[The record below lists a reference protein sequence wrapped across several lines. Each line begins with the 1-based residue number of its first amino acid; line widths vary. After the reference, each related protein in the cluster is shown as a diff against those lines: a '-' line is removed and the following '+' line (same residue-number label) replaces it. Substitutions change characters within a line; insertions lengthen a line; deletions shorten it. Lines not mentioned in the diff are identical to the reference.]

1 MSGLIES
8 ATAIL
13 GASEKRLE
21 VAARNVANV
30 STPGYKR
37 SSGFSQI
44 LASAHAVDTVPDLV
58 ERSDFTQG
66 KLISS
71 KNPLDLA
78 VNGDGFFQVRA
89 GDQLLYTRQGQFR
102 LAENGAVVSPQGYV
116 LQQAGGGDLVL
127 DNAAVT
133 ILDDGAVLDGGRPVA
148 RIGLSAAAAG
158 TALTALGE
166 SHFAAGGA
174 MEDVSEPSI
183 RQGMLESSNV
193 AMGDEMV
200 TMMAA
205 MRQAESGA
213 RLVQV
218 YDELMGRALSTLGGA
233 R

>member
-1 MSGLIES
+1 MSGLVES
-8 ATAIL
+8 AAAIL
-13 GASEKRLE
+13 SASEKRLE
-21 VAARNVANV
+21 VAAHNVANV

-37 SSGFSQI
+37 SSSFSQI
-44 LASAHAVDTVPDLV
+44 LAAARGMNSVPSVV
-58 ERSDFTQG
+58 ERNDFTQG

-102 LAENGAVVSPQGYV
+102 LVENGTIVSPQGYV

-133 ILDDGAVLDGGRPVA
+133 ILDDGAVLDDGRPVA
-148 RIGLSAAAAG
+148 RIGLSVPAAG
-158 TALTALGE
+158 AALTAVGE

-174 MEDVSEPSI
+174 MEEVAEPSI

-218 YDELMGRALSTLGGA
+218 YDELMGRALTTLGGT

>member
-1 MSGLIES
+1 MG
-8 ATAIL
+8 
-13 GASEKRLE
+13 
-21 VAARNVANV
+21 
-30 STPGYKR
+30 
-37 SSGFSQI
+37 
-44 LASAHAVDTVPDLV
+44 DTVPDIV
-58 ERSDFTQG
+58 ERKDFMQG

-89 GDQLLYTRQGQFR
+89 GDQLLYTRQGQFQ
-102 LAENGAVVSPQGYV
+102 LAENGAVVSSQGYV

-133 ILDDGAVLDGGRPVA
+133 ILDDGAVLDDGRPVA
-148 RIGLSAAAAG
+148 RIGLSAPAAG
-158 TALTALGE
+158 ATLTALGE
-166 SHFAAGGA
+166 SHFAAGGT
-174 MEDVSEPSI
+174 MEEVADPSI

-218 YDELMGRALSTLGGA
+218 YDELMGRALTTLGGA

>member
-8 ATAIL
+8 ATVIL

-37 SSGFSQI
+37 SSGFSQL
-44 LASAHAVDTVPDLV
+44 LASTHMGDAVPDIV
-58 ERSDFTQG
+58 ERNDFTQG

-78 VNGDGFFQVRA
+78 INGDGFFQVRA
-89 GDQLLYTRQGQFR
+89 GDQLLYTRQGQFQ

-133 ILDDGAVLDGGRPVA
+133 ILDDGAVLNGGRPVA
-148 RIGLSAAAAG
+148 RIGLSAPASGA
-158 TALTALGE
+158 ALTALGE
-166 SHFAAGGA
+166 SHFAAGGT
-174 MEDVSEPSI
+174 MEEVAEPSI

-218 YDELMGRALSTLGGA
+218 YDELMGRALATLGGA

>member
-8 ATAIL
+8 AAVIL
-13 GASEKRLE
+13 SASERRLE
-21 VAARNVANV
+21 VAAHNVANV

-37 SSGFSQI
+37 GVGFSRI
-44 LASAHAVDTVPDLV
+44 LASAQGAANVPGVV
-58 ERSDFTQG
+58 ERHDFAQG

-71 KNPLDLA
+71 GNPLDLA

-89 GDQLLYTRQGQFR
+89 GDRLLYTRQGQFR
-102 LAENGAVVSPQGYV
+102 LAENGTVVSPQGHV

-127 DNAAVT
+127 ENAAVT
-133 ILDDGAVLDGGRPVA
+133 ILDDGAVLEDGRPVA
-148 RIGLSAAAAG
+148 RIGLSAPAAG
-158 TALTALGE
+158 AAMTAVGE
-166 SHFAAGGA
+166 SHFAAEGMTEVA
-174 MEDVSEPSI
+174 EPSI

-218 YDELMGRALSTLGGA
+218 YDELMGRALTTLGGT

>member
-1 MSGLIES
+1 MSGLVES

-37 SSGFSQI
+37 SGGFSQI
-44 LASAHAVDTVPDLV
+44 LASAGAANAVSRIV
-58 ERSDFTQG
+58 EHSDFTQG

-78 VNGDGFFQVRA
+78 VNGDGFFRVRA

-116 LQQAGGGDLVL
+116 LQQVGGGDLVL

-133 ILDDGAVLDGGRPVA
+133 ILDDGAVLDDGRPVA
-148 RIGLSAAAAG
+148 RIGVSAPAAG
-158 TALTALGE
+158 AALTAVSE
-166 SHFAAGGA
+166 SHFAADGA
-174 MEDVSEPSI
+174 MEEVAEPSI

-218 YDELMGRALSTLGGA
+218 YDELMGRALTTLGGA

>member
-8 ATAIL
+8 AAAIL
-13 GASEKRLE
+13 SASERRLE
-21 VAARNVANV
+21 VAAHNVANV

-37 SSGFSQI
+37 GVGFSRI
-44 LASAHAVDTVPDLV
+44 LASAQGAATAPSVVA
-58 ERSDFTQG
+58 RQDFAQG

-71 KNPLDLA
+71 ANPFDLA

-102 LAENGAVVSPQGYV
+102 LAENGTIVSVQGHV
-116 LQQAGGGDLVL
+116 LQQASGGDLVL
-127 DNAAVT
+127 EDAAVT
-133 ILDDGAVLDGGRPVA
+133 ILDDGAVLEDGRPVA
-148 RIGLSAAAAG
+148 RIGLSVPAAG
-158 TALTALGE
+158 VMLNAVGG

-174 MEDVSEPSI
+174 MEEVAEPSI

-193 AMGDEMV
+193 SMGDEMV
-200 TMMAA
+200 ATMAA
-205 MRQAESGA
+205 MRQAEGGA

-218 YDELMGRALSTLGGA
+218 YDELMGRALTTLGGG

>member
-8 ATAIL
+8 AAAIL
-13 GASEKRLE
+13 SASERRLE
-21 VAARNVANV
+21 VAAHNVANV

-37 SSGFSQI
+37 GVGFSQI
-44 LASAHAVDTVPDLV
+44 LATAEGVATAPSVV
-58 ERSDFTQG
+58 ERHDFAQG

-71 KNPLDLA
+71 ANPFDLA

-102 LAENGAVVSPQGYV
+102 LAENGNVVSVQGYV

-127 DNAAVT
+127 ENAAVT
-133 ILDDGAVLDGGRPVA
+133 ILDDGAVLDDGRPVA
-148 RIGLSAAAAG
+148 RIGLSAPAAG
-158 TALTALGE
+158 AALNAVGE
-166 SHFAAGGA
+166 SHFAAGGM
-174 MEDVSEPSI
+174 MEEVAEPSI

-193 AMGDEMV
+193 SMGDEMV
-200 TMMAA
+200 TTMAA
-205 MRQAESGA
+205 MRQAEGGA

-218 YDELMGRALSTLGGA
+218 YDELMGRALTTLGGA

>member
-44 LASAHAVDTVPDLV
+44 LASARAVDTVPDLV
-58 ERSDFTQG
+58 ERSDFAQG

-148 RIGLSAAAAG
+148 RIGLSAPAAG
-158 TALTALGE
+158 AALTALGE

-174 MEDVSEPSI
+174 MEEVSEPSI

>member
-44 LASAHAVDTVPDLV
+44 LASARVGDTVPDIV
-58 ERSDFTQG
+58 ERKDFMQG

-89 GDQLLYTRQGQFR
+89 GDQLLYTRQGQFE
-102 LAENGAVVSPQGYV
+102 LAENGAVVSSQGYV

-148 RIGLSAAAAG
+148 RIRLSAPAAG
-158 TALTALGE
+158 AALTAVGE

-174 MEDVSEPSI
+174 MEEIAEPSI

-218 YDELMGRALSTLGGA
+218 YDELMGRALTTLGGA